1 MSVTKVLSSSTFAN
15 EITVNVMDRMTPIEK
30 ELEDL
35 KRDTELHKKI
45 LRKQNWCKS
54 VRTKKGKRR

>member
-1 MSVTKVLSSSTFAN
+1 MSMTKVLSSSTFAN
-15 EITVNVMDRMTPIEK
+15 EISVSVMDRMTPIEK

-54 VRTKKGKRR
+54 VRAKKGKRR

>member
-1 MSVTKVLSSSTFAN
+1 MSMTKVSSSSTFAN
-15 EITVNVMDRMTPIEK
+15 EISVCVMDRITPIEK